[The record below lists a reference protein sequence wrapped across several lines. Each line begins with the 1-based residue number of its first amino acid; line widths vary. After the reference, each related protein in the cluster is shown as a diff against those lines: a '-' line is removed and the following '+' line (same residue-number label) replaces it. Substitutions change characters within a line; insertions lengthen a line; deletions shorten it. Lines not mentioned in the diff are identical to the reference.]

1 MVGSLRTKVR
11 KSVKQFSKAVFKK
24 PSDIQLQAFLSW
36 AGDCS
41 LVSSKNLKDKCCW
54 IFFLFLSTALAFKFS
69 KKKNEKSCLILS
81 LKWVK
86 SKIIRHIIIVFNVL
100 HIRIVPLFISKSL
113 TNIRQ
118 FFSFVFLEGC

>member
-41 LVSSKNLKDKCCW
+41 LVISKNLKDKCCW
-54 IFFLFLSTALAFKFS
+54 LFFFLSTALAFKFS